1 MRRDPAPGPGGPGRH
16 CHFWCFGIATCRSKR
31 SGRIRRN
38 EPAVK
43 PRRPQLKITRRE
55 FAFGTFALGTAVLAL
70 GGAAAALSRFPQ
82 LGLDLVR
89 PARADDPSPSVA
101 DLMQPNPLGEMVMGD
116 ENAPITVIEYAS
128 MTCPH
133 CAHFSEATF
142 PELKKRYIDTGKV
155 RFMFRE
161 FPLDRL
167 ALAGFVL
174 ARCAGPDKYFALIE
188 TLFAQQ
194 RDWVVQKPL
203 APLMAI
209 AKQAGLSQQAFEAC
223 LDNREMLEGLEKV
236 RNQAAEKFGVNSTPT
251 FFVNGKR
258 LSGALSIEELE
269 KEFAPY
275 LKS

>member
-1 MRRDPAPGPGGPGRH
+1 L
-16 CHFWCFGIATCRSKR
+16 T
-31 SGRIRRN
+31 
-38 EPAVK
+38 
-43 PRRPQLKITRRE
+43 ITRRE
-55 FAFGTFALGTAVLAL
+55 FALGTVAWGTAALAL
-70 GGAAAALSRFPQ
+70 GGALAALSRFPQ

-89 PARADDPSPSVA
+89 PALAEDPSVPIA
-101 DLMQPNPLGEMVMGD
+101 DLMQPNPLGEMAIGD
-116 ENAPITVIEYAS
+116 AKAPITVVEYAS

-133 CAHFSEATF
+133 CAHFSETTF

-155 RFMFRE
+155 RFLFRE
-161 FPLDRL
+161 FPLDQL
-167 ALAGFVL
+167 AAAGFIL
-174 ARCAGPDKYFALIE
+174 ARCAGPDKYFPLIE

-194 RDWVVQKPL
+194 RDWVVQRPL
-203 APLMAI
+203 APLTAI

-223 LDNREMLEGLEKV
+223 LDNRELLEGMEKV

-258 LSGALSIEELE
+258 LSGSLSIEEME